1 MVTLSEGGLPF
12 SLSRLQISNCPKLIT
27 SRMTWN
33 LQSLPA
39 LTSLKIGAG
48 VGNED
53 VESFPEQGLLPPT
66 LTYLRISGF
75 PQLRA
80 LDKNGLQQLPCLKKL
95 HILRCPELQTI
106 PEETFPPSLE
116 KLDFYDCPKLQRM
129 PEEGLPTSLQ
139 NFHFSDCALLRE
151 MCLPENGKYWSK
163 IRHIPNIEIDYVRIK
178 PSDP

>member
-1 MVTLSEGGLPF
+1 TFPEGSLPF
-12 SLSRLQISNCPKLIT
+12 SLSRLYISNCPKLIT

-39 LTSLKIGAG
+39 LTSLKIEAG

-53 VESFPEQGLLPPT
+53 VESFPEQGLLPLT

-80 LDKNGLQQLPCLKKL
+80 LDKNGLQQLPSLKQVR
-95 HILRCPELQTI
+95 IWSCPELQTI
-106 PEETFPPSLE
+106 PQEAFPPSLE

-139 NFHFSDCALLRE
+139 NFQFSDCPLLRE

-163 IRHIPNIEIDYVRIK
+163 IRHIPNIKIDFIQIK
-178 PSDP
+178 PSNP